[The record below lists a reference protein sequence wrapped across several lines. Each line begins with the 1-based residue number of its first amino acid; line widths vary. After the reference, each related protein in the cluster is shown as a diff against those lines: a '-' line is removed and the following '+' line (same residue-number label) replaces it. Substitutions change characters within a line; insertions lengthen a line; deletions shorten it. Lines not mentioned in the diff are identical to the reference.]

1 MSAKGTR
8 NELGGYVSTAIIVQL
23 LISGT
28 LLGGLYALV
37 AFGLSLIYGVVR
49 ILNFAHGT
57 LLCVAGIIASIVF
70 ARWGLNPI
78 LIAAALVPVFFVF
91 GYVMYVTLLQPLR
104 SRNAMQFTVGTVLVT
119 VGLLLILSDLTSLVA
134 GATTKNIQLPFHAF
148 IFGDVIVSSNQLYIL
163 LGIVVMTIALHLFL
177 TRTWFGRAIR
187 AVTQDPVGAQICGIR
202 SHAIHAATVG
212 VGVAIVAI
220 AGVLYVLSFPVDP
233 YAGFELTVKAFT
245 IIILG
250 GIGNLV
256 GALLAGIFLGLA
268 EAVTGFYWASE
279 WAPAVSIVLL
289 LIILVVFPK
298 GVLTRGRT

>member
-1 MSAKGTR
+1 MSG
-8 NELGGYVSTAIIVQL
+8 IIVQL
-23 LISGT
+23 LISGV

-57 LLCVAGIIASIVF
+57 ILAVAGIGASMAF
-70 ARWGLNPI
+70 TRWGLNPI
-78 LIAAALVPVFFVF
+78 AIAVLMLPLFFAF
-91 GYVMYVTLLQPLR
+91 GYAMYVLLLQPLR
-104 SRNAMQFTVGTVLVT
+104 SRNAAQFTVGTVLVT
-119 VGLLLILSDLTSLVA
+119 VGLLLILSDLTSFFA

-163 LGIVVMTIALHLFL
+163 IGIVVMTILLHLFL

-202 SHAIHAATVG
+202 SHTIHASTVG

-220 AGVLYVLSFPVDP
+220 AGVLYVINFPIDP

-250 GIGNLV
+250 GIGNLM
-256 GALLAGIFLGLA
+256 GALFAGIFLGVA
-268 EAVTGFYWASE
+268 EALTGYFWASD

-289 LIILVVFPK
+289 LVILVLFPK
-298 GVLTRGRT
+298 GVLSRGRA

>member
-1 MSAKGTR
+1 LSG
-8 NELGGYVSTAIIVQL
+8 IIVQL
-23 LISGT
+23 LISGV

-57 LLCVAGIIASIVF
+57 ILAVAGIGASMAF
-70 ARWGLNPI
+70 TRWGLNPI
-78 LIAAALVPVFFVF
+78 AIAVLMLPLFFAF
-91 GYVMYVTLLQPLR
+91 GYAMYVLLLQPLR
-104 SRNAMQFTVGTVLVT
+104 SRNAAQFTVGTVLVT
-119 VGLLLILSDLTSLVA
+119 VGLLLILSDLTSFFA

-163 LGIVVMTIALHLFL
+163 IGIVVMTILLHLFL

-202 SHAIHAATVG
+202 SHTIHASTVG

-220 AGVLYVLSFPVDP
+220 AGVLYVINFPIDP

-250 GIGNLV
+250 GIGNLM
-256 GALLAGIFLGLA
+256 GALFAGIFLGVA
-268 EAVTGFYWASE
+268 EALTGYFWASD

-289 LIILVVFPK
+289 LVILVLFPK
-298 GVLTRGRT
+298 GVLSRGRA